1 MAEWLVELVAELV
14 ADRLAPTLHWQAGFE
29 FELLAPPGA
38 TRRTLADALA
48 VAHGG
53 SVRVVFHQESELS
66 QVPGTPVFDNLS
78 QGFEVLDARG
88 AVLARLVDDS
98 TLQHG
103 LNPQAPGQPG
113 WFRIVSDDRRLLQLV
128 ARVGRAD
135 GNALDALAPVAALFG
150 TQAELLPGGLVRI
163 TTQDHAP
170 LALAAPLP
178 GERARGCEV
187 VTPPLRQ
194 DHAQHINA
202 LLGPARALGFTLAL
216 ESATHVHFDAA
227 PLHNAAG
234 FARLVALLH
243 CWGPTL
249 KWLVQCN
256 PACRRLG
263 DWPAALLDMVAEH
276 SFQQLQWPQARAR
289 LQTLGLSK
297 FCDFNLKN
305 LVHDVP
311 GKPTFEVR
319 VLPGLLTGEAAVA
332 SAALFEALLQ
342 RAVQGGA
349 VAWAAPLAPGQQA
362 GAALLTLLALD
373 PPLHQHWL
381 QRLRALPLP

>member
-1 MAEWLVELVAELV
+1 MN
-14 ADRLAPTLHWQAGFE
+14 PTLHWQAGFE

-38 TRRTLADALA
+38 SRRTLADALA
-48 VAHGG
+48 ATCGG
-53 SVRVVFHQESELS
+53 TVRVVFHHETELS

-78 QGFEVLDARG
+78 QGFEVLDAHG
-88 AVLARLVDDS
+88 AWLARCVDDS
-98 TLQHG
+98 TLQQG
-103 LNPQAPGQPG
+103 LNPQAAGLPG

-135 GNALDALAPVAALFG
+135 GTPHDALAPVAALFG

-163 TTQDHAP
+163 TTLDHAP
-170 LALAAPLP
+170 LAIAAPLP
-178 GERARGCEV
+178 GERERGCEL
-187 VTPPLRQ
+187 VTPPLLHH
-194 DHAQHINA
+194 HAQRIDA
-202 LLGPARALGFTLAL
+202 LLGPARALGFTLAF

-227 PLHNAAG
+227 ALHH
-234 FARLVALLH
+234 ARVIANLVALLH

-263 DWPAALLDMVAEH
+263 DWPAALLDMVGER
-276 SFQQLQWPQARAR
+276 SFHQLQWPQARAK

-305 LVHDVP
+305 TVHDVP

-319 VLPGLLTGEAAVA
+319 VLPGLLSGEAAVA

-342 RAVQGGA
+342 RTVHGAAVPL
-349 VAWAAPLAPGQQA
+349 AAPLLPDQPT
-362 GAALLTLLALD
+362 GAALLRLLALQ

-381 QRLRALPLP
+381 QRLQALPLP

>member
-1 MAEWLVELVAELV
+1 MT
-14 ADRLAPTLHWQAGFE
+14 PTLHWKAGFE

-38 TRRTLADALA
+38 SRRTLADALA
-48 VAHGG
+48 AACGG

-78 QGFEVLDARG
+78 QGFEVLDAHG
-88 AVLARLVDDS
+88 AWLARCVDDS
-98 TLQHG
+98 TLQQG
-103 LNPQAPGQPG
+103 LNPQAAGQPG

-135 GNALDALAPVAALFG
+135 GSAHDALAPVAALFG
-150 TQAELLPGGLVRI
+150 TQAEVLPDGLVRI
-163 TTQDHAP
+163 TTLDHAP
-170 LALAAPLP
+170 LAIAAPLP
-178 GERARGCEV
+178 GERARGCELI
-187 VTPPLRQ
+187 TPPLLQ
-194 DHAQHINA
+194 HHAQHINA
-202 LLGPARALGFTLAL
+202 LLGPARQLGFCLAL

-227 PLHNAAG
+227 PLYH
-234 FARLVALLH
+234 ARVIANLVALLH

-263 DWPAALLDMVAEH
+263 DWPAALLAMVGTAD
-276 SFQQLQWPQARAR
+276 FVRLDWPQARTR

-305 LVHDVP
+305 TVHDVP

-319 VLPGLLTGEAAVA
+319 VLPGLLSGEAAVA
-332 SAALFEALLQ
+332 SAALFEAVLQ
-342 RAVQGGA
+342 RAMQGAA
-349 VAWAAPLAPGQQA
+349 VPLVAPLVPDQQA
-362 GAALLTLLALD
+362 GAALLSLLALE

-381 QRLRALPLP
+381 HRLQALPLP